1 MLTTF
6 TVSES
11 LHLRV
16 GCASLLADA
25 VRSPESRRVTIPA
38 QAVLRALA
46 EPRRVA
52 ILKLIRSRELAAGDI
67 ASRFK
72 TTRPAISQHL
82 RVLVR
87 SGLVSERREST
98 RRLYRLRPDGFEAVR
113 SFLDLFW
120 DDSLSRLKGAVEADG
135 RRR

>member
-1 MLTTF
+1 M
-6 TVSES
+6 
-11 LHLRV
+11 
-16 GCASLLADA
+16 
-25 VRSPESRRVTIPA
+25 IPA
-38 QAVLRALA
+38 QTVLRALA

-98 RRLYRLRPDGFEAVR
+98 RRLYRLRPEGFEAIR
-113 SFLDLFW
+113 SFLDHFW